1 MEKEFKI
8 GAIIKP
14 HGVHGEF
21 KVYSTTDDN
30 QRFKKLDSVIVRTEK
45 TEFTAKVV
53 SAKAS
58 DTDVILKLEG
68 YDTPESIEKLRK
80 AELYVTRDNAVKLNR
95 DEYFVAD
102 LIGLKVFDI
111 DEEKELGTLTDVL
124 QTGANDVYEVTMSES
139 EPVGKKVLIP
149 AIKECIKSVDVEAGT
164 MEVHLLPGLTDL

>member
-30 QRFKKLDSVIVRTEK
+30 QRFKKLKNVIVRTAKE
-45 TEFTAKVV
+45 EFTAKVV
-53 SAKAS
+53 SVKAS
-58 DTDVILKLEG
+58 DTDVILKIEG

-80 AELYVTRDNAVKLNR
+80 AELFVTRDNAVKLKK

-102 LIGLKVFDI
+102 LIGLKVTDT
-111 DEEKELGTLTDVL
+111 DTGNVLGTLTDVL
-124 QTGANDVYEVTMSES
+124 QTGANDVYEVTISE
-139 EPVGKKVLIP
+139 EKKVLIP
-149 AIKECIKSVDVEAGT
+149 AIKECIISVDVEAGN
-164 MEVHLLPGLTDL
+164 MEVHLLPGLMDL

>member
-30 QRFKKLDSVIVRTEK
+30 QRFKKLKNVIVRTAKE
-45 TEFTAKVV
+45 EFTAKVV
-53 SAKAS
+53 SVKAS
-58 DTDVILKLEG
+58 DTDVILKIEG

-80 AELYVTRDNAVKLNR
+80 AELFVTRDNAVKLKK

-102 LIGLKVFDI
+102 LIGLKVTDTDTGNI
-111 DEEKELGTLTDVL
+111 LGTLTDVL
-124 QTGANDVYEVTMSES
+124 QTGANDVYEVTMSE
-139 EPVGKKVLIP
+139 EKKVLIP
-149 AIKECIKSVDVEAGT
+149 AIKGCIISVDVEAGN
-164 MEVHLLPGLTDL
+164 MEVHLLPGLMDL

>member
-30 QRFKKLDSVIVRTEK
+30 QRFKKLKTVIVRTGKE
-45 TEFTAKVV
+45 EFTAKVV

-68 YDTPESIEKLRK
+68 YDTPESVEKLRK
-80 AELYVTRDNAVKLNR
+80 AELYVTREHAVKLNKN
-95 DEYFVAD
+95 EYFVAD
-102 LIGLKVFDI
+102 LIGLTVLDI
-111 DEEKELGTLTDVL
+111 DEGKMLGTLTDVL
-124 QTGANDVYEVTMSES
+124 QTGANDVYEVTIPDGES
-139 EPVGKKVLIP
+139 DGKKVLIP
-149 AIKECIKSVDVEAGT
+149 AIRECIKAVDIEAGK
-164 MEVHLLPGLTDL
+164 MEVHLLPGLLDL

>member
-30 QRFKKLDSVIVRTEK
+30 QRFKKLKNVIVRTAK
-45 TEFTAKVV
+45 DEFTAKVV
-53 SAKAS
+53 SVKAS
-58 DTDVILKLEG
+58 DTDVILKIEG

-80 AELYVTRDNAVKLNR
+80 AELFVTRDNAVKLKK

-102 LIGLKVFDI
+102 LIGLKVTDT
-111 DEEKELGTLTDVL
+111 DTGNVLGTLTDVL
-124 QTGANDVYEVTMSES
+124 QTGANDVYEVTMSE
-139 EPVGKKVLIP
+139 EKKVLIP
-149 AIKECIKSVDVEAGT
+149 AIKECIISVDVEAGN
-164 MEVHLLPGLTDL
+164 MEVHLLPGLLDL

>member
-30 QRFKKLDSVIVRTEK
+30 QRFKKLKNVIVRTAKE
-45 TEFTAKVV
+45 EFTAKVV
-53 SAKAS
+53 SVKAS
-58 DTDVILKLEG
+58 DTDVILKIEG

-80 AELYVTRDNAVKLNR
+80 AELFVTRDNAVKLKK

-102 LIGLKVFDI
+102 LIGLKVTDT
-111 DEEKELGTLTDVL
+111 DTGNVLGTLTDVL
-124 QTGANDVYEVTMSES
+124 QTGANDVYEVTISE
-139 EPVGKKVLIP
+139 EKKVLIP
-149 AIKECIKSVDVEAGT
+149 AVKECIISVDVEAGN
-164 MEVHLLPGLTDL
+164 MEVHLLPGLMDL

>member
-30 QRFKKLDSVIVRTEK
+30 QRFKKLKNVIVRTAKE
-45 TEFTAKVV
+45 EFTAKVV
-53 SAKAS
+53 SVKAS
-58 DTDVILKLEG
+58 DTDVILKIEG

-80 AELYVTRDNAVKLNR
+80 AELFVTRDNAVKLKK

-102 LIGLKVFDI
+102 LIGLKVTDT
-111 DEEKELGTLTDVL
+111 DTGNVLGTLTDVL
-124 QTGANDVYEVTMSES
+124 QTGANDVYEVTISE
-139 EPVGKKVLIP
+139 EKKVLIP
-149 AIKECIKSVDVEAGT
+149 AIKECIISVDVEAGN
-164 MEVHLLPGLTDL
+164 MKVHLLPGLMDL

>member
-30 QRFKKLDSVIVRTEK
+30 QRFKKLKNVIVRTAKE
-45 TEFTAKVV
+45 EFTAKVV
-53 SAKAS
+53 SVKAS
-58 DTDVILKLEG
+58 DTDVILKIEG

-80 AELYVTRDNAVKLNR
+80 AELFVTRDNAVKLKK

-102 LIGLKVFDI
+102 LIGLKVTDT
-111 DEEKELGTLTDVL
+111 DTGNVLGTLTDVL
-124 QTGANDVYEVTMSES
+124 QTGANDVYEVTISE
-139 EPVGKKVLIP
+139 EKKVLIP
-149 AIKECIKSVDVEAGT
+149 AIKECIISVNVEAGN
-164 MEVHLLPGLTDL
+164 MEVHLLPGLMDL

>member
-30 QRFKKLDSVIVRTEK
+30 QRFKKLKNVIVRTAKE
-45 TEFTAKVV
+45 EFTAKVV
-53 SAKAS
+53 SVKAS
-58 DTDVILKLEG
+58 DTDVILKIEG

-80 AELYVTRDNAVKLNR
+80 AELFVTRDNAVKLKK

-102 LIGLKVFDI
+102 LIGLKVTDTDTGNI
-111 DEEKELGTLTDVL
+111 LGTLTDVL
-124 QTGANDVYEVTMSES
+124 QTGANDVYEVTMSE
-139 EPVGKKVLIP
+139 EKKVLIP
-149 AIKECIKSVDVEAGT
+149 AIKECIISVDVEAGN
-164 MEVHLLPGLTDL
+164 MEVHLLPGLMDL